1 MIRDTI
7 PPGSA
12 GELEAEL
19 VDFDLNRERLLGNFR
34 EVHYQ
39 VS

>member
-19 VDFDLNRERLLGNFR
+19 VDLDLRTERLPDNFR
-34 EVHYQ
+34 EVFYQ